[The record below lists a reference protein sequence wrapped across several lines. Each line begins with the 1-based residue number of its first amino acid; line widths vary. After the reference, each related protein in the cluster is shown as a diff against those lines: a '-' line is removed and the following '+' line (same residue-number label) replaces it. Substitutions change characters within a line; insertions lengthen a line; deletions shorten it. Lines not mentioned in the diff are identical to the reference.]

1 MCVDCGGAKEDDMKK
16 SLLLIWIMG
25 LCMSLGARE
34 EGIEEIQRNINLNTD
49 KLQETTA
56 QKNKLSTHL
65 NSLGSAINQKYQ
77 QSQELAK
84 QIQSIQ
90 KNIDKNQAQ
99 SQVQEKALEE
109 YRLYLNNL
117 KRNRLKIQDEVTTL
131 LLKDIVFVMVLDT
144 QNLASAEDLIL
155 QEVFKQLSQSSRD
168 QLASLNL
175 QEEQINNKIAQIS
188 NNITQIST
196 IINAQKDRKRNL
208 QLVVGAQQKII
219 ESMRAELA
227 LYNKKLETLDQE
239 RKGLDKLLASLN
251 IVKMAKEKEL
261 ERKRAQKDREQAPRP
276 SIEGIEAPI
285 EVRQVASSYHDIMTI
300 TYKGPKTISPLSNYK
315 VVQKFGPYFDP
326 VYKLK
331 IFNESITLVSTKP
344 NAVVRSVFDGRVVY
358 AKEVP
363 ILKKVIII
371 EHKDGMH
378 TIYSQLDKIAP
389 TIRHGL
395 RVQKGYV
402 IGRIDQRLSF
412 EVTLKDKHIDPL
424 ELIAQSQ

>member
-1 MCVDCGGAKEDDMKK
+1 MRVWRVVLIAGCLCAGLGGK
-16 SLLLIWIMG
+16 
-25 LCMSLGARE
+25 E
-34 EGIEEIQRNINLNTD
+34 EGIEEIQRNINFNTN

-56 QKNKLSTHL
+56 QKQKLSTHL
-65 NSLGSAINQKYQ
+65 NSLGNAINQKYQ

-84 QIQSIQ
+84 QIQVIQ
-90 KNIDKNQAQ
+90 KSIDKNQAQ
-99 SQVQEKALEE
+99 SLAQEKALGQ
-109 YRLYLNNL
+109 YRAYLDDL
-117 KRNRLKIQDEVTTL
+117 KHNRLKIQDEVTTL
-131 LLKDIVFVMVLDT
+131 LLKDILFVMVLDT
-144 QNLASAEDLIL
+144 QDLANTQDLML
-155 QEVFKQLSQSSRD
+155 QEVFKRLSLSSKN
-168 QLASLNL
+168 QLANLNF
-175 QEEQINNKIAQIS
+175 QEEQISAKIAQLS
-188 NNITQIST
+188 SNITQISAT
-196 IINAQKDRKRNL
+196 INAQKDRKRNL
-208 QLVVGAQQKII
+208 QLVVETQQKII
-219 ESMRAELA
+219 ESMRAELV
-227 LYNKKLETLDQE
+227 LYNKKLETLDRE
-239 RKGLDKLLASLN
+239 RKGLDQLLASLN
-251 IVKMAKEKEL
+251 IVKLAKEKEI
-261 ERKRAQKDREQAPRP
+261 ERRRAQQEREQTPQP

-285 EVRQVASSYHDIMTI
+285 EVRQVASSYHNILTI
-300 TYKGPKTISPLSNYK
+300 AYRGPKTIAPLSSYR

-395 RVQKGYV
+395 HVQKGYV

-424 ELIAQSQ
+424 DLIAKSP

>member
-1 MCVDCGGAKEDDMKK
+1 MRVWRMALVAGCLCV
-16 SLLLIWIMG
+16 G
-25 LCMSLGARE
+25 LWGKE
-34 EGIEEIQRNINLNTD
+34 EGIEEIQRNINLNTN

-56 QKNKLSTHL
+56 QKQKLSTHL
-65 NSLGSAINQKYQ
+65 NSLGNAINQKYQ

-84 QIQSIQ
+84 QIQVIQ
-90 KNIDKNQAQ
+90 KSIDKNQAQ
-99 SQVQEKALEE
+99 SLAQEKSLGE
-109 YRLYLNNL
+109 YRAYLNDL
-117 KRNRLKIQDEVTTL
+117 KHNRLKIQDEVTTL
-131 LLKDIVFVMVLDT
+131 LLKDILFVMVLDT
-144 QNLASAEDLIL
+144 QNLADTQDLML
-155 QEVFKQLSQSSRD
+155 QEVFKRLSLSSKN
-168 QLASLNL
+168 QLANLNF
-175 QEEQINNKIAQIS
+175 QEEQISAKIAQLSSNIS
-188 NNITQIST
+188 QISAV
-196 IINAQKDRKRNL
+196 INAQKDRKRNL
-208 QLVVGAQQKII
+208 QLVVEAQQKII
-219 ESMRAELA
+219 ESMRAELV
-227 LYNKKLETLDQE
+227 LYNKKLETLDRE
-239 RKGLDKLLASLN
+239 RKGLDQLLASLN
-251 IVKMAKEKEL
+251 IVKLAKEKEM
-261 ERKRAQKDREQAPRP
+261 ERKRAQRESPPPKP

-285 EVRQVASSYHDIMTI
+285 EVRQVASSYHNILTI
-300 TYKGPKTISPLSNYK
+300 AYRGPKTIAPLSSYK

-395 RVQKGYV
+395 HVQKGYV

-424 ELIAQSQ
+424 DLIAQSP

>member
-1 MCVDCGGAKEDDMKK
+1 MKK